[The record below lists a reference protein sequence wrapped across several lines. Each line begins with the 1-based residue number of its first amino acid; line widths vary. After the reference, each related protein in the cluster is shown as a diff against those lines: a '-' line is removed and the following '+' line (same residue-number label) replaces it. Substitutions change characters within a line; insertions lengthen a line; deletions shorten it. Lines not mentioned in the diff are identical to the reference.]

1 MQEGIVV
8 VGSVNHDSI
17 FFVERLPRA
26 HETLKSN
33 RFVSAPGGKGTNQAV
48 AAARAGNLPVTMFAC
63 VGDDLQGQRSLEYLQ
78 ENSVDCSHIQKL
90 GDTHTGIATV
100 VVEATGDNHIIIAPG
115 ANASV
120 SAPFVDRGLR
130 SLPPFKAVLVQSEIP
145 LEGIK
150 AALEVARER
159 SATSILNPAPY
170 LEGIEALLPLADI
183 VTPNQAE
190 AGAITGVTVNGV
202 QTAAQAAR
210 QIQSL
215 GARNVVVTLGG
226 DGCFLATPD
235 FEAHIP
241 AMPVADVLDT
251 TGAGDVFNGALC
263 LAIAEGQ
270 ALPEACRFAAGA
282 AALSVGIVS
291 ASNCAPD
298 REAIDAFIRQV
309 PGCVA

>member
-48 AAARAGNLPVTMFAC
+48 AAARAGTMPVAMLAC
-63 VGDDLQGQRSLEYLQ
+63 IGDDAQGKQSLEYLQ
-78 ENSVDCSHIQKL
+78 ANNINCAHVQRL
-90 GDTHTGIATV
+90 GDTHTGLATV
-100 VVEATGDNHIIIAPG
+100 VVETSGDNHIIIAPG

-120 SAPFVDRGLR
+120 SASFVERGLK
-130 SLPPFKAVLVQSEIP
+130 SLPKFRALLVQSEIP
-145 LEGIK
+145 LDGIR
-150 AALEVARER
+150 AALEFAR
-159 SATSILNPAPY
+159 SHGAISILNPAPY
-170 LEGIEALLPLADI
+170 VEGIETLLPLATI

-190 AGAITGVTVNGV
+190 AEAITGVTVNGV

-210 QIQSL
+210 QIQSM
-215 GARNVVVTLGG
+215 GAETVIVTLGG
-226 DGCFLATPD
+226 DGCFLITPE

-241 AMPVADVLDT
+241 ALPVTNVLDT

-263 LAIAEGQ
+263 LAIAEQ
-270 ALPEACRFAAGA
+270 QPIAEACRFAAGA
-282 AALSVGIVS
+282 AAMSVGIVS
-291 ASNCAPD
+291 ASDCAPYRSD
-298 REAIDAFIRQV
+298 IDAFILR
-309 PGCVA
+309 PTGCVA

>member
-26 HETLKSN
+26 HETLKSS

-48 AAARAGNLPVTMFAC
+48 AAARSGAMPVTMLAC
-63 VGDDLQGQRSLEYLQ
+63 VGDDPQGQQSLDYLQ
-78 ENSVDCSHIQKL
+78 ANNVNCSQVQCL

-100 VVEATGDNHIIIAPG
+100 VVENSGDNHIIIAPG
-115 ANASV
+115 ANGSV
-120 SAPFVDRGLR
+120 SASFVERGLKSIGYCR
-130 SLPPFKAVLVQSEIP
+130 AILVQSEIP
-145 LEGIK
+145 LDGIS
-150 AALEVARER
+150 AALRYARAN

-170 LEGIEALLPLADI
+170 VDGVEALLPLADI

-190 AGAITGVTVNGV
+190 AGAITGITVNGV

-210 QIQSL
+210 QIQSM
-215 GARNVVVTLGG
+215 GVDTVIVTLGG
-226 DGCFLATPD
+226 DGCFLVTPD

-270 ALPEACRFAAGA
+270 PIAEACRFAAGA
-282 AALSVGIVS
+282 AALSVGIIS
-291 ASNCAPD
+291 ASNCAPS
-298 REAIDAFIRQV
+298 RKEIDAFIRHV
-309 PGCVA
+309 PGCAA